1 MLLRF
6 TLSLAL
12 AVHLL
17 HCINAATSL
26 IEIEKPKDLKKTIA
40 TKTNLL
46 VLFAS
51 SLNNREV
58 VEVKN
63 LLKSADGSFAIVDCA
78 DKTLKK
84 QVCKK
89 SLPEGSSYVLRHYK
103 DGSFNKVYDRQLTKA
118 SLQYFL
124 KDPTGEI
131 PFVEEP
137 TSADV
142 VHVVDVQVSK
152 HCINLVTLHSF
163 NLFSLL
169 VFFLFINNKHL
180 HTAIRQVI
188 EAREAVFDVILYK
201 LVWLLQAN

>member
-1 MLLRF
+1 MLLR
-6 TLSLAL
+6 
-12 AVHLL
+12 HLL
-17 HCINAATSL
+17 GLIVLLHVFVFTISASSL

-51 SLNNREV
+51 SINNREV

-63 LLKSADGSFAIVDCA
+63 LLKSVDGSFAIVDCA

-89 SLPEGSSYVLRHYK
+89 SLPEGSTYVLRHYK
-103 DGSFNKVYDRQLTKA
+103 DGTFNKVYDRQLTKS

-131 PFVEEP
+131 PFVEDT
-137 TSADV
+137 TSGDV
-142 VHVVDVQVSK
+142 VHIVDVPVS
-152 HCINLVTLHSF
+152 L
-163 NLFSLL
+163 
-169 VFFLFINNKHL
+169 
-180 HTAIRQVI
+180 
-188 EAREAVFDVILYK
+188 D
-201 LVWLLQAN
+201 